1 MLTGQVTGHDKN
13 SRNSDAE
20 TSSMLT
26 MGANKTLKEFMSA
39 RADDMVMKK
48 EMNQSIMKNGYVA
61 LNDLTDDVANKTALN
76 TTSVFFMGAGL
87 MNDLIGNDYILPKTK
102 K

>member
-1 MLTGQVTGHDKN
+1 
-13 SRNSDAE
+13 
-20 TSSMLT
+20 
-26 MGANKTLKEFMSA
+26 
-39 RADDMVMKK
+39 
-48 EMNQSIMKNGYVA
+48 MKNGYVA